1 MTRSGALTVSSE
13 PASNPIFPVDP
24 HREFPV
30 PPVPE
35 ASDAPT
41 QIATPREGMLPGGEG
56 TWSNQN
62 LQDFHGTLGK
72 PLQAPLPERAPEELA
87 WKATYKIERLLGSGA
102 QGVVYLATRHGV
114 DGYFTR
120 VAAKIFYRNSIHSQ
134 QEYLAEMQRIALQ
147 AQRISDIQHDNLIT
161 VRDFVAIDN
170 TRVMVLEWVDGID
183 LAQLVDPRL
192 LTFLKER
199 LPRRSWAHLNDVIL
213 TEGEDHSRVRPGVAV
228 DIIHGC
234 LGGLS
239 ALHNRGIAHCDL
251 KPSNLMIKRT
261 GTIKIID
268 LDSSCDLIEG
278 RNLLRGTP
286 YYMAPEQLRRE
297 PIELHSDI
305 ASLGYMLIEMLVGKR
320 LFRECASIPELMSA
334 KVNLP
339 DRLEELLPEDVK
351 ANGLLYGMVRKM
363 IAVDPAHRFHD
374 ANDADLGRQGAVS
387 FHRDLVRQNLA
398 TEYHRELSWLLGC
411 LGEAPYPFYQT
422 PGVSESESTVDL

>member
-1 MTRSGALTVSSE
+1 MTSSKDPNPKYPFDPQTEYPTSDSSE
-13 PASNPIFPVDP
+13 L
-24 HREFPV
+24 
-30 PPVPE
+30 
-35 ASDAPT
+35 SDAPT
-41 QIATPREGMLPGGEG
+41 EFDLYTKDKNWEG
-56 TWSNQN
+56 TNVN
-62 LQDFHGTLGK
+62 TFHGTFGHA
-72 PLQAPLPERAPEELA
+72 LQAPKPRVAPKELA
-87 WKATYKIERLLGSGA
+87 WKANYKIERLLGSGA

-120 VAAKIFYRNSIHSQ
+120 VAAKIFYKNSIHTQ
-134 QEYLAEMQRIALQ
+134 QEYLLEMKRIARQ
-147 AQRISDIQHDNLIT
+147 AQRVSQVQHDNLIT
-161 VRDFVAIDN
+161 VRDFVAIEE

-192 LTFLKER
+192 LAFLKNK
-199 LPRRSWAHLNDVIL
+199 LPRRSWSHLNDVII
-213 TEGEDHSRVRPGVAV
+213 TKGTDHSRVRPGIAV

-261 GTIKIID
+261 GAIKIID

-305 ASLGYMLIEMLVGKR
+305 ASLGYMLIEMLTGRR
-320 LFRECASIPELMSA
+320 LFRECKDFSQILNA
-334 KVNLP
+334 KLSLP
-339 DRLEELLPEDVK
+339 DQLDNLLPDDVK
-351 ANGLLYGMVRKM
+351 DNSLLYGMISRM
-363 IAVDPAHRFHD
+363 IAVDPKDRFHD

-398 TEYHRELSWLLGC
+398 TEYHRELAWLIDC
-411 LGEAPYPFYQT
+411 LGDAPYPFFEN
-422 PGVSESESTVDL
+422 PGPSSSQSTIDL